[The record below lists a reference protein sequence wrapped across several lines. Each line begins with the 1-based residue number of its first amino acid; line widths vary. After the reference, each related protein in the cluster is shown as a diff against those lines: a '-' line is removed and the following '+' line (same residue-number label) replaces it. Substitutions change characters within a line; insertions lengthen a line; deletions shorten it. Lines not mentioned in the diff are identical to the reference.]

1 MNARFISLAQ
11 PDPLSSRLLANLTF
25 PLACFIVLSN
35 LTLCPLQNSFL
46 LFFFNYEIH
55 RILLLSNILG
65 FGFLFLINLFIYFW
79 LSWIF
84 VAAHGLSLVVASR
97 GYSSLLCVGFSLQWL
112 LLLWSTGSRHA
123 GFSSCGSRALERR
136 LSSCG
141 ARA

>member
-1 MNARFISLAQ
+1 MLMNARFISLAQ

-84 VAAHGLSLVVASR
+84 VAAHGLSLVVILFNLFTFEYDHSGR
-97 GYSSLLCVGFSLQWL
+97 ELLN
-112 LLLWSTGSRHA
+112 
-123 GFSSCGSRALERR
+123 CGTLNIF
-136 LSSCG
+136 G
-141 ARA
+141 